1 MNAAEAL
8 LRRLAQH
15 GVSHLLANAG
25 TDFAPIIEVYEQC
38 RGDWTGLPIPV
49 VVSHE
54 SVAMG
59 MAHGFYL
66 ATGRPLAVMVHVN
79 VGLANTVMGF
89 LNAQSDHIPIIGLA
103 GRTPVTEYGRPG
115 ARMTPIQFSQEMFDQ
130 NGMVREAVR
139 WDYELR
145 YGEQVVDAVDRAMM
159 QALEPPHAP
168 VLLTLPREAL
178 AETID
183 GGTSLERALPRHA
196 GRPSLDDE
204 TIAELIKRLQ
214 QAERPLVIVQG
225 GDVEGR
231 LGRALSAFAERVGCP
246 VVEPFAIRNVLPASH
261 PWHLGYALSPEFEAA
276 DLIFV
281 VNAPVPWI
289 PRFRQPSET
298 ALIVHLGLDP
308 TRHHLPM
315 RSHRADWFL
324 TADPAVVFR
333 QLLQCNP
340 SMPKREPPRQP
351 PQRVTIESVSDGAP
365 VHPARVGALLRQAL
379 PDDALVISELGPPIA
394 SGAPPATN
402 TWMTPPFSGGLGFGV
417 PAALGAKLADPTRT
431 VVAAVGDG
439 SYIFANPVACHQL
452 AEALSL
458 GILVVVLDNGCWN
471 ATRRAVLNMYPDG
484 AASRQD
490 KPVLTDLEPSPDFA
504 LIAQASRAR
513 SYTAV
518 DERAFEEA
526 LASALSYSAETG
538 QQALIR
544 VLVQKTEGF

>member
-25 TDFAPIIEVYEQC
+25 TDFAPIIEVYERT
-38 RGDWTGLPIPV
+38 RGDWSGLPIPV

-66 ATGRPLAVMVHVN
+66 ASGRPLAVMVHVN

-89 LNAQSDHIPIIGLA
+89 LNAQSDQIPIIGLA

-115 ARMTPIQFSQEMFDQ
+115 ARMTPIQCSQEMFDQ
-130 NGMVREAVR
+130 NGLVREAVR

-159 QALEPPHAP
+159 QAMEPPHAP

-178 AETID
+178 AESIE
-183 GGTSLERALPRHA
+183 GGPSLERALPRHI
-196 GRPSLDDE
+196 GCPGLDAE
-204 TIAELIKRLQ
+204 TLAELTTRLQ
-214 QAERPLVIVQG
+214 RAKKPLVIVQG

-231 LGRALSAFAERVGCP
+231 LAEVLSEFSQRAGCP

-261 PWHLGYALSPEFEAA
+261 PWHSGYALPPDFEAS
-276 DLIFV
+276 DFILV

-289 PRFRQPSET
+289 PRFRQPSD
-298 ALIVHLGLDP
+298 AAFIVHIGLDP

-324 TADPAVVFR
+324 SADPVAVFG
-333 QLLQCNP
+333 QLLGYCDGMP
-340 SMPKREPPRQP
+340 SREPPRKP
-351 PQRVTIESVSDGAP
+351 APKTTIEPLAQGQP
-365 VHPARVGALLRQAL
+365 VHPTRVGALLRQAL

-394 SGAPPATN
+394 SGSPPAAN

-417 PAALGAKLADPTRT
+417 PAALGAKLADPART

-439 SYIFANPVACHQL
+439 SYIFANPVACHQV

-458 GILVVVLDNGCWN
+458 GILVIVLDNGCWN

-484 AASRQD
+484 AASHQD

-504 LIAQASRAR
+504 LVAQASRAR

-518 DERAFEEA
+518 DEVTFAEA
-526 LASALSYSAETG
+526 LASALAHSATTG
-538 QQALIR
+538 QQTLIR
-544 VLVQKTEGF
+544 VFVEKTEGF